1 MPTDSRTVSEVG
13 QFDQLAM
20 TQTPGTVVTLVNT
33 NTIPSNI
40 GIARVT
46 AAGAVTGIIVAPG
59 VRAGQMLCILHE
71 GAVANTL
78 TMAAAGTSNVAAG
91 VVAVYGGLAAHL
103 LYWDSVT
110 SLWYQVGP
118 GAN

>member
-20 TQTPGTVVTLVNT
+20 TQTPGTVVTLIASS
-33 NTIPSNI
+33 TIPSNI
-40 GIARVT
+40 GVARVT
-46 AAGAVTGIIVAPG
+46 AAGAVAGIIVTPG

-71 GAVANTL
+71 GAAANTL
-78 TMAAAGTSNVAAG
+78 TMAAAGTSNVAGG
-91 VVAVYGGLAAHL
+91 VTDVYAGLAAHL

-118 GAN
+118 AVN